1 MKKPVSALL
10 LALLVT
16 CSSKICARGAQEI
29 VEAGSWVYDAFAAIF
44 IEAGFTDF
52 SDQAPLTIAELRT
65 YLNDIDYDL
74 LSQAGKAQYNRIE
87 EYFSDDD
94 FSITTDILQLGI
106 RPELNF
112 EGYYKTEEDIDWVY
126 NRYYKKP
133 ILFAPVFFNVKDY
146 ISMGMDLELGINKKQ
161 MEDDKDYTN
170 IFLSGGEINTDFPK
184 TGYFSTGYKFTEKT
198 GINLQ
203 IGMANQDVNRSLTG
217 SVAQSRYFTG
227 ASYANLELFNP
238 TIRYNMNITQFNVNK
253 YMYSHRFDFRLF
265 KKLNLSIQESTLVY
279 SPMELRFL
287 NPLTIYHGMHDW
299 KDYNSSGEATV
310 YGKGFDETACAYMV
324 LKSTFAVCPGIR
336 LYGLFAMDQFQT
348 AYERSNWS
356 SDSTPNARG
365 GQLGIESYIPIES
378 GYLHTWL
385 EGTYTEPYLYIKESP
400 NWSMVRTY
408 IENVGYTDNALYE
421 WIGSPFGPDTI
432 SAKVALGYEVP
443 GKWSITGSYLF
454 MDRGE
459 KAGTKVF
466 ENSPWG
472 ATRTEFDKEN
482 NDFIKNWDFPNE
494 KIQGEDEALRR
505 RDLKTPSGECG
516 EYVHTVSLR
525 AEYMPFDYMS
535 VLLQPAY
542 TFVQNYDHEKGRTEH
557 GVEIA
562 LSLNIKLPEM
572 FGK

>member
-1 MKKPVSALL
+1 
-10 LALLVT
+10 
-16 CSSKICARGAQEI
+16 
-29 VEAGSWVYDAFAAIF
+29 
-44 IEAGFTDF
+44 
-52 SDQAPLTIAELRT
+52 
-65 YLNDIDYDL
+65 
-74 LSQAGKAQYNRIE
+74 
-87 EYFSDDD
+87 
-94 FSITTDILQLGI
+94 
-106 RPELNF
+106 
-112 EGYYKTEEDIDWVY
+112 
-126 NRYYKKP
+126 
-133 ILFAPVFFNVKDY
+133 
-146 ISMGMDLELGINKKQ
+146 
-161 MEDDKDYTN
+161 
-170 IFLSGGEINTDFPK
+170 
-184 TGYFSTGYKFTEKT
+184 
-198 GINLQ
+198 
-203 IGMANQDVNRSLTG
+203 
-217 SVAQSRYFTG
+217 
-227 ASYANLELFNP
+227 
-238 TIRYNMNITQFNVNK
+238 
-253 YMYSHRFDFRLF
+253 
-265 KKLNLSIQESTLVY
+265 
-279 SPMELRFL
+279 
-287 NPLTIYHGMHDW
+287 
-299 KDYNSSGEATV
+299 
-310 YGKGFDETACAYMV
+310 
-324 LKSTFAVCPGIR
+324 
-336 LYGLFAMDQFQT
+336 
-348 AYERSNWS
+348 
-356 SDSTPNARG
+356 
-365 GQLGIESYIPIES
+365 
-378 GYLHTWL
+378 
-385 EGTYTEPYLYIKESP
+385 
-400 NWSMVRTY
+400 MVRTY